1 MNGRVQYNHTVP
13 QPTNWRKNWQNW
25 QNRESKLPWNYTAA
39 CSAFKCS
46 IPHPPLDGSRTNLYF
61 LGCKHPSKSH
71 VGLSLGSAVTCGVL
85 VSEAPRVSMKD
96 WGTEKERNDDSGLL
110 LETQRNEVGII
121 GVGSTAGTSSASCSA
136 SSSSA
141 GAAFLPRRDCFLSRR
156 FIVSVYTMFMMLV
169 PEQN

>member
-1 MNGRVQYNHTVP
+1 
-13 QPTNWRKNWQNW
+13 
-25 QNRESKLPWNYTAA
+25 
-39 CSAFKCS
+39 
-46 IPHPPLDGSRTNLYF
+46 
-61 LGCKHPSKSH
+61 
-71 VGLSLGSAVTCGVL
+71 
-85 VSEAPRVSMKD
+85 MKD